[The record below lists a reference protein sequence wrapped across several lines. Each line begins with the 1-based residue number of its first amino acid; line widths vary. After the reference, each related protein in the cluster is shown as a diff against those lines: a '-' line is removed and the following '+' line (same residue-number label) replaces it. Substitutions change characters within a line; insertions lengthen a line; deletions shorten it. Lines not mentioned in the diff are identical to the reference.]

1 MFMVQICANQANILG
16 QRVYLKDSRSNTLSI
31 YIFSDKNG
39 LVYRAIC
46 PGSSSLRHSTCIVR
60 VKVALCIQKYQERA
74 NKRLI
79 LNIYPSYG
87 CKISR

>member
-16 QRVYLKDSRSNTLSI
+16 KRVYLKDSRFNTLSI

-46 PGSSSLRHSTCIVR
+46 PESSSLRHSTCKVR
-60 VKVALCIQKYQERA
+60 VKVALPGTVHAKIPRTS
-74 NKRLI
+74 KR
-79 LNIYPSYG
+79 
-87 CKISR
+87 KFVR